1 MLDIRQRTGYL
12 FLAVTLGHIILIS
25 AQVQS
30 KSGGRL
36 LEFVIFSGFAEV
48 QRGTSSAI
56 GGVRSV
62 WSNYIALRGL
72 KTEND
77 ALKKQVADLQVAV
90 QQEHA
95 QAQRTARLQ
104 QLLDLRSAS
113 TLPTIAAEV
122 IGGDISPG
130 LHTITINKGSGDG
143 VRSDCAVI
151 APAGVVGRVLDQPAA
166 HAARVQLIISRNAGA
181 GAMIE
186 RSRAGGVIV
195 GGSEDPPLLMEYVS
209 NLSDV
214 KVGDTVVTAGTDGI
228 YPKGFPVGRV
238 ESVERGAGMYKQ
250 IRVRPVVDFS
260 NIEEVLVVFGTPKPG
275 AGRDNDGAPG
285 TPKPDASGRGDGPT
299 PKPRAPNSADAPGN
313 EGVR

>member
-36 LEFVIFSGFAEV
+36 LESVFFSGFSEV

-56 GGVRSV
+56 GGLRHV
-62 WSNYIALRGL
+62 WEGYIFLRGL
-72 KTEND
+72 KVEND
-77 ALKKQVADLQVAV
+77 ALKKQVADLQVRL

-95 QAQRTARLQ
+95 QAQRTALLQ
-104 QLLDLRSAS
+104 RLLDLRSS
-113 TLPTIAAEV
+113 VTMPTIAAEV
-122 IGGDISPG
+122 VGGDTSPG
-130 LHTITINKGSGDG
+130 LHTITINKGRDDG
-143 VRSDCAVI
+143 VRGDYAVI
-151 APAGVVGRVLDQPAA
+151 SAAGVVGRVLDEPSA

-181 GAMIE
+181 GVMIE

-195 GGSEDPPLLMEYVS
+195 GGGEDPPLVMEYVS

-214 KVGDTVVTAGTDGI
+214 KVGDVVVTAGTDGI

-238 ESVERGAGMYKQ
+238 ESIVRGAGMYKQ

-260 NIEEVLVVFGTPKPG
+260 NIEEVLVILGSPKADTAAESG
-275 AGRDNDGAPG
+275 AGSPKGARPLG
-285 TPKPDASGRGDGPT
+285 G
-299 PKPRAPNSADAPGN
+299 
-313 EGVR
+313 EGAR